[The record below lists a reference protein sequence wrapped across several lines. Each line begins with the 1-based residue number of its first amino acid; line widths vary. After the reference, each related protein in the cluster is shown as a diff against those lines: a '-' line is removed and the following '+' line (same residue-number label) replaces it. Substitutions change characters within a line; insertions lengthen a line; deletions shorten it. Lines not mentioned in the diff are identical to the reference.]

1 MINKLINNYNKIN
14 NIFYN
19 IRDLVIR
26 IELIMEN

>member
-26 IELIMEN
+26 RELIMEN

>member
-1 MINKLINNYNKIN
+1 MINKLINNYNEIN

-26 IELIMEN
+26 RELIMEN